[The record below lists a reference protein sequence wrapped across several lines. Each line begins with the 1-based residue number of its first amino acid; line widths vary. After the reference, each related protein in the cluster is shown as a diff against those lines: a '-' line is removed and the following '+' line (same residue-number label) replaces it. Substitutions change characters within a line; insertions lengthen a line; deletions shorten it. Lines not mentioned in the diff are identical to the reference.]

1 MIKRTSLNRNQII
14 FVWGCIVPSFI
25 FFLIFY
31 LFPILNTFV
40 GSFFNWNAL
49 TGIMKFNGL
58 TNYKDAFSDQLLY
71 KSLINTI
78 YLTFFAVLIKTVL
91 AFLIALFVSSVKS
104 FQKIYRSIFFFPTIC
119 TMIATA
125 LVFRFLLQPEAGT
138 INGYIS
144 ILGLAG
150 PGWLEDPVWA
160 MPTVILYTIWKDFG
174 YVFLIFLAGIQGI
187 PTDVLEAGDIDGATG
202 VAKMKYITLPLLK
215 PITVYN
221 VVTQVIGSLQIFT
234 SIIALTNNASTS
246 SSGGPMYTTTT
257 TGLYIYQ
264 NAFVSFKFGY
274 ASAIAMI
281 LFLIILIFTFI
292 QLKVSEEDG
301 GTNT

>member
-1 MIKRTSLNRNQII
+1 
-14 FVWGCIVPSFI
+14 
-25 FFLIFY
+25 
-31 LFPILNTFV
+31 
-40 GSFFNWNAL
+40 
-49 TGIMKFNGL
+49 
-58 TNYKDAFSDQLLY
+58 
-71 KSLINTI
+71 
-78 YLTFFAVLIKTVL
+78 
-91 AFLIALFVSSVKS
+91 
-104 FQKIYRSIFFFPTIC
+104 
-119 TMIATA
+119 
-125 LVFRFLLQPEAGT
+125 
-138 INGYIS
+138 
-144 ILGLAG
+144 
-150 PGWLEDPVWA
+150 
-160 MPTVILYTIWKDFG
+160 
-174 YVFLIFLAGIQGI
+174 LIFLAGIQGI

>member
-1 MIKRTSLNRNQII
+1 MIKKTSLNRNQII
-14 FVWGCIVPSFI
+14 FVWGCIVPSFV

-71 KSLINTI
+71 KSLVNTL

-91 AFLIALFVSSVKS
+91 AFLIALFVSSVKR

-138 INGYIS
+138 INGYLS
-144 ILGLAG
+144 ILGLSG
-150 PGWLEDPVWA
+150 PGWLEDPIWA
-160 MPTVILYTIWKDFG
+160 MPTVMLYTIWKDFG

-264 NAFVSFKFGY
+264 NAFISFKFGY